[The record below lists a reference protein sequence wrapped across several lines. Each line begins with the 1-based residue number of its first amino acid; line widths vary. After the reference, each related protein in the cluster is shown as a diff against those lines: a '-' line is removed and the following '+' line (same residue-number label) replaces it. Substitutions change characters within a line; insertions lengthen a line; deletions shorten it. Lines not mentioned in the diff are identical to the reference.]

1 MAIEEESYPPPSPS
15 CTIIDM
21 CAVSATIINI
31 DVDSQVGCDTKRHEP
46 YYCSQ
51 NSEQPQHEEE
61 YQSISYVR
69 LDPPLLIPVKSII
82 RQKSS
87 SSHETRPKS
96 VRFTLDANYF
106 IYDKQ
111 AVPRD
116 GQTIKANVSI
126 NKKSGKRKR
135 RQRIQRIRSSS
146 TATVCRRRS
155 QLSMKPKKKSLKCPH
170 PSKVI
175 LALVCIALI
184 IIFLTAKR
192 KKNNVHDPLE
202 LLMAFL

>member
-1 MAIEEESYPPPSPS
+1 MAIEGESCPPPSPS

-21 CAVSATIINI
+21 SAVSATVINI
-31 DVDSQVGCDTKRHEP
+31 DVDSQVVCDTKRHEP
-46 YYCSQ
+46 YHCSHD
-51 NSEQPQHEEE
+51 SEQPQHEEK

-87 SSHETRPKS
+87 SKHETHPKS

-106 IYDKQ
+106 IYEKQ

-116 GQTIKANVSI
+116 EQTIRANVSI
-126 NKKSGKRKR
+126 SKKSGKRRR

-146 TATVCRRRS
+146 NATVFRKRS
-155 QLSMKPKKKSLKCPH
+155 QLSVKHKKKSPKCPH
-170 PSKVI
+170 PSKII

-184 IIFLTAKR
+184 IICLTAKR
-192 KKNNVHDPLE
+192 KKKDAHDPLE
-202 LLMAFL
+202 LLLAFL